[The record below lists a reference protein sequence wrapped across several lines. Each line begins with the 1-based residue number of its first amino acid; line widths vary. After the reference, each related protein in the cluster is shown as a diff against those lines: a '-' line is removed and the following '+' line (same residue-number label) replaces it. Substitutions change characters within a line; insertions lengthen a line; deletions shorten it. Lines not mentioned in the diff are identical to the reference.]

1 MARLPSPLQRR
12 IEAAAQ
18 DFLDA
23 PGLARVDFA
32 RPAGAAALLKP
43 DSVSWRVM
51 KNPLTL
57 IIGGIAGVI
66 LELAEPRVRTGVW
79 EHTSFRTD
87 PLTRMKRT
95 GQAAMVTIYA
105 PADVARAMIAGVSR
119 RHAAIT
125 GETPSGIAYAADDPE
140 LLTWVQATA
149 GFGFL
154 DAYRRFAR
162 PLTPVECDAFF
173 SEGAQ
178 VAPLYGAQDV
188 PRSVLEAEALFARM
202 RGTLERSDIVF
213 EFLSILRR
221 APILPAFTRPVQLLA
236 IRAAVAITPGWARDI
251 LGLDAKFDLPPG
263 GEAILRTIGA
273 AADRIVLSNAPPA
286 QACVRLGLPGDY
298 LYRG

>member
-1 MARLPSPLQRR
+1 MVRLPDPLQRR

-23 PGLARVDFA
+23 PGMPRVDFA
-32 RPAGAAALLKP
+32 KPDGAPALLKP

-57 IIGGIAGVI
+57 IIGGVAGVI

-79 EHTSFRTD
+79 DHTSFRTD

-95 GQAAMVTIYA
+95 GHAAMVTIYG

-119 RHAAIT
+119 RHASIT
-125 GETPSGIAYAADDPE
+125 GETPSGVAYAADDPE

-154 DAYRRFAR
+154 EAYRRYAR
-162 PLTPVECDAFF
+162 TLTPTECDTFYA
-173 SEGAQ
+173 EGASI
-178 VAPLYGAQDV
+178 APLYGAVNV

-202 RGTLERSDIVF
+202 RGKLERSDIVF

-221 APILPAFTRPVQLLA
+221 APILPSFTRPVQLLA
-236 IRAAVAITPGWARDI
+236 IRAAVAITPVWTREL
-251 LGLDAKFDLPPG
+251 LGLDSRFDLPPG
-263 GEAILRTIGA
+263 GETLLRAIGA
-273 AADRIVLSNAPPA
+273 AADRIVLTNAPPA
-286 QACVRLGLPGDY
+286 QACIRLGLPADY
-298 LYRG
+298 LYR